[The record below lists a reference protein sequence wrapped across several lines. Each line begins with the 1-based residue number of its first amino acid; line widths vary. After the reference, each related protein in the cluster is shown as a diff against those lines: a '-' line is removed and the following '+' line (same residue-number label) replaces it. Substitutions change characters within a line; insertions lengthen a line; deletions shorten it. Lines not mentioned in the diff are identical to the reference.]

1 MKWRPVRC
9 EEENTGYAFSVF
21 GLNKREADMTTRE
34 QIDTF
39 LAAKAFGVAGASS
52 RRDKYGNKVLRCY
65 LQNGK
70 KAIPIHPAEKEIEGV
85 PVVAQVA
92 DLPDDVESLSI
103 VTPPQITEKIVEAA
117 LARGIRN
124 LWMQPGAES
133 PAAVEAARKAGANV
147 IADGSC
153 LLVTMGYHDH

>member
-1 MKWRPVRC
+1 M
-9 EEENTGYAFSVF
+9 A
-21 GLNKREADMTTRE
+21 TRE

-39 LAAKAFGVAGASS
+39 LSARAFGVAGASS
-52 RRDKYGNKVLRCY
+52 KPEKYGNKVLRCY

-70 KAIPIHPAEKEIEGV
+70 RAVPINPVEKEIEGIPAV
-85 PVVAQVA
+85 SGVA
-92 DLPDDVESLSI
+92 DLPADVESLSI
-103 VTPPQITEKIVEAA
+103 VTPPQVTDKIVEAA

-133 PAAVEAARKAGANV
+133 PAAVEMARKAGANV

-153 LLVTMGYHDH
+153 ILVTMGYHDH